1 VFPLKNIFI
10 KYICQLK
17 IYNIY
22 FIIYLLYIAMSQPQT
37 SNSLNSVIDD
47 KLHDQDFIQKISIV
61 PIFIVELYRVM
72 ISSFLILFVPQKC
85 GDHVC
90 SYSENMK
97 GDSTLYSAGII
108 FNFIT
113 MMSFLIMYVFE
124 IKRENR
130 LITYLEVNK
139 SVASDNDAVQKLIES
154 LPEEKRNSIWTLD
167 KCYQRTGY
175 ISIGCFIVNSTL
187 SGVVIYQ
194 YYLDS
199 QTTTTFVTNI
209 IMMISKLSDV
219 YSTVNTEKNIFYS
232 AYLKGKIQFNDVD
245 PNKIIHSHIQCQ
257 LEPSAPSLEL
267 IESNKGIEISI

>member
-1 VFPLKNIFI
+1 
-10 KYICQLK
+10 
-17 IYNIY
+17 
-22 FIIYLLYIAMSQPQT
+22 MTQPSGSLT
-37 SNSLNSVIDD
+37 SAIDNTLN
-47 KLHDQDFIQKISIV
+47 DQNFMQKISVI
-61 PIFIVELYRVM
+61 PIFMVELYRVM

-85 GDHVC
+85 EDHVC
-90 SYSENMK
+90 SYSENMT
-97 GDSTLYSAGII
+97 GGSYLYSAGLI

-113 MMSFLIMYVFE
+113 MFSFLVMYVFE

-139 SVASDNDAVQKLIES
+139 NVASDNDSVQKLLEG

-167 KCYQRTGY
+167 KCYQRSGY
-175 ISIGCFIVNSTL
+175 FSIGCFVANSAL
-187 SGVVIYQ
+187 SGIVIYQ
-194 YYLDS
+194 YYLDN

-232 AYLKGKIQFNDVD
+232 AYLKGKVQFNDVD
-245 PNKIIHSHIQCQ
+245 PNKIIHSDLQCQ

-267 IESNKGIEISI
+267 IESNKGPEMSI